1 MNIRTM
7 RVFEA
12 VCTYGTIT
20 KAAEILYMTQPAIT
34 HTIKEME
41 QEIGYDVFERK
52 GKRIYLNAYGVCLR
66 KHIRTVL
73 EAYEQMEEGISG
85 MEEDSELH
93 IGSTITIANHWLPE
107 VLVQFK
113 QKHPQNHIHV
123 EIAQANQ
130 ILNML
135 NDRIIDLAL
144 LEGVVKQDDVNII
157 PFDGYALYFVCHTSH
172 PLAYKEE
179 ISIHE
184 IVKETLLLRE
194 KGSAIRDCFDAML
207 QIHQYYVEPMIT
219 SVNSQTLLQSVRK
232 QLGVTILP
240 KKLVDDVSFHDELTY
255 IKIKEHLW
263 NDEQIVYRQSSVL
276 SPTRTD
282 LISIIKKIKES
293 IG

>member
-20 KAAEILYMTQPAIT
+20 KAAEKLYMTQPAIT
-34 HTIKEME
+34 HTIKDME

-52 GKRIYLNAYGVCLR
+52 GKRVYLNTYGVCLR
-66 KHIRTVL
+66 KYIRTIL
-73 EAYEQMEEGISG
+73 EAYERMEEGISG

-107 VLVQFK
+107 ILFLFK
-113 QKHPQNHIHV
+113 QIHPHKHIHV

-130 ILNML
+130 ILNLL
-135 NDRIIDLAL
+135 NERCIDLAF
-144 LEGVVKQDDVNII
+144 LEGIIEQDDVYTI
-157 PFDGYALYFVCHTSH
+157 PFGGYALFFVCHKSH
-172 PLAYKEE
+172 PLADKEE
-179 ISIHE
+179 ISIHD

-194 KGSAIRDCFDAML
+194 KGSAIRDCIDAML
-207 QIHQYYVEPMIT
+207 HIHQYHIEPMIT

-240 KKLVDDVSFHDELTY
+240 KKLVDEVSFHDELTY
-255 IKIKEHLW
+255 IKIKECLW
-263 NDEQIVYRQSSVL
+263 NDEQIVYRQSSSL
-276 SPTRTD
+276 SKTMSD
-282 LISIIKKIKES
+282 LVDIVRKIKKI
-293 IG
+293 